1 MEYITIKEK
10 KQEWQKVCFTMA
22 NLFTLF
28 SLYPQLMV
36 NNLFAILVL
45 VMVISVFIYFIFI
58 KDIG

>member
-28 SLYPQLMV
+28 SLYPQLIE

-45 VMVISVFIYFIFI
+45 VMVISVFIYFIFV

>member
-1 MEYITIKEK
+1 MEYITIKEN

-28 SLYPQLMV
+28 SLYPQLIE

-45 VMVISVFIYFIFI
+45 VMVISVFIYFIFV